1 MTRIERIGPDEL
13 PEALELL
20 LATRTRR
27 ADAQQVRNYR
37 AYLEQG
43 PLNWEGL
50 QVLHGGQ
57 VRGVFFAILLPGR
70 SAIVMTAVPGRHGIE
85 PDDQLEALRR
95 GLEQLEP
102 RELHYAQALI
112 ETDTPEQRQ
121 LIEQA
126 GLRHLTTLH
135 YLQRDASYP
144 WADPP
149 EEHEADWIT
158 FGERTYDEFAR
169 TLAETYE
176 DSLDCAELT
185 GLRPI
190 RDVIA
195 SHQAAGRFEPHMWAV
210 ARVAGESAAAL
221 LLAVIPQAC
230 AVEVVYMGVTP
241 SFRRRGVGSLLLRRA
256 LQQCRRAR
264 ERALTLVVDARNTP
278 ARRLYERFAFQPL
291 TTREAYLYRWGEG
304 APRCDTPTPSRA

>member
-1 MTRIERIGPDEL
+1 MTTIERIGPDTL

-27 ADAQQVRNYR
+27 ADTQQVRSYR
-37 AYLEQG
+37 AYLDQG

-50 QVLHGGQ
+50 QVLRSGR
-57 VRGVFFAILLPGR
+57 VRGVFFAMLLPGR
-70 SAIVMTAVPGRHGIE
+70 SAIVMTAVPGQHGIE
-85 PDDQLEALRR
+85 SEDQLEALRR

-102 RELHYAQALI
+102 RKLHYAQILV
-112 ETDTPEQRQ
+112 ETPVPELRQ

-126 GLRHLTTLH
+126 GLRHLARLH

-149 EEHEADWIT
+149 HKHEAEWLT
-158 FGERTYDEFAR
+158 FDERTYDEFAR
-169 TLAETYE
+169 TLAKTYQ

-195 SHQAAGRFEPHMWAV
+195 SHQATGRFEPHMWAV
-210 ARVAGESAAAL
+210 ARVAGQSAAAL
-221 LLAVIPQAC
+221 LLAVVPQAS

-241 SFRRRGVGSLLLRRA
+241 SFRRRGVGALLLRQA
-256 LQQCRRAR
+256 LHKCRQAR
-264 ERALTLVVDARNTP
+264 RRTLTLVVDARNTP
-278 ARRLYERFAFQPL
+278 ARQLYERFAFQPL

-304 APRCDTPTPSRA
+304 PWRSAATTPARE